1 MTPLFTENPA
11 TKLINR
17 VGRGPEPLIG
27 FFSASVE
34 IRTLSLFAERK
45 FALAVCMGDGRYLI
59 FMGDR
64 RQTVA
69 AGNFGHSGHLN
80 IDLMN
85 HCGFQFPEV

>member
-1 MTPLFTENPA
+1 MTPLFAENPA

-27 FFSASVE
+27 FFSARVVE
-34 IRTLSLFAERK
+34 IRTLSLFAGWK
-45 FALAVCMGDGRYLI
+45 FALVCGVGGLV

-64 RQTVA
+64 RQTLA
-69 AGNFGHSGHLN
+69 AGKFGHSGHLN

-85 HCGFQFPEV
+85 HCGFGFPQV